1 MSDLSRRDVLAATMA
16 AGVAIPF
23 ARPARAQGKPAE
35 IKVGMA
41 TFLSGAASVFGVPG
55 RNAAELFIERI
66 NRSGGIG
73 GVPVRLIVIDEA
85 PGVDHVVGEIR
96 RLVQNER
103 VDALLTAISSG
114 TCLACAP
121 LNEELR
127 VPTLLWD
134 CGTQRIFEERSY
146 EYVARSQANAT
157 PEVLAALL
165 YTLKAKPDFRTVAVV
180 NQDYAWGRD
189 SWEIWR
195 TAMEVLK
202 PGVRVVAELF
212 PRLGAT
218 DFSTEITRLQ
228 AQRPDIVFSTSWGG
242 DLDTFIRQS
251 AERRLFERSTF
262 VLPLAESS
270 LERVGRT
277 LPAGVII
284 GARGD
289 HWYLHP
295 LAKDTP
301 AMKEFVA
308 EYRAR
313 TGQVP
318 IYPTFHAQQA
328 VSALKTAYDKAIA
341 ANGGNWPS
349 GAQVARAFKG
359 LEFPTLTSGT
369 MKIREDGQ
377 GLEPQLIGLSMHHD
391 SVPQHAV
398 MTDMM
403 IFPPETITTPAG
415 QKSLDWLKTL
425 KPDLLNQL
433 PASMPFRP

>member
-1 MSDLSRRDVLAATMA
+1 MPELSRRDLLAAAGA
-16 AGVAIPF
+16 AGVVIPL
-23 ARPARAQGKPAE
+23 AQPARGQTKPAE
-35 IKVGMA
+35 IKVGIA
-41 TFLSGAASVFGVPG
+41 TFLSGPASVFGVPG
-55 RNAAELFIERI
+55 RNAFELFIERI
-66 NRSGGIG
+66 NRAGGIG
-73 GVPVRLIVIDEA
+73 GVPVRMIVIDEA

-96 RLVQNER
+96 RLVQSER

-114 TCLACAP
+114 SCLACAP
-121 LNEELR
+121 LNEELKT
-127 VPTLLWD
+127 PTLLWD
-134 CGTQRIFEERSY
+134 CATQRIFEERSY
-146 EYVARSQANAT
+146 EYVARSQGNAT

-165 YTLKAKPDFRTVAVV
+165 YALKQKPDFRTLAVV

-189 SWEIWR
+189 SWEIWK
-195 TAMEVLK
+195 TAMDVLK

-212 PRLGAT
+212 PRFGAT

-228 AQRPDIVFSTSWGG
+228 ALRPDIVFSTSWGG
-242 DLDTFIRQS
+242 DLDTMIRQA

-295 LAKDTP
+295 TAKDTP

-308 EYRAR
+308 DYKAK

-349 GAQVARAFKG
+349 PAQLAAAFKG

-377 GLEPQLIGLSMHHD
+377 GLEPQLMGTTLHHE
-391 SVPQHAV
+391 SVPHAV
-398 MTDMM
+398 MTDMI
-403 IFPPETITTPAG
+403 IFPPELVTTPAG
-415 QKSLDWLKTL
+415 QKSVEWLKTL
-425 KPDLLNQL
+425 KPDMLGRV
-433 PASMPFRP
+433 PAAVPFRA